1 MPQLYDLNVPLED
14 SPSEPLG
21 LSINYMNHEQ
31 TAQMMAQYLQCTVDD
46 LTEGQGWAVEMLEL
60 NTHNG
65 THVDAPWH
73 YFPESMGKPA
83 RTIDELPLEWFY
95 RDGVRLDFRHKEKGA
110 IITVDDLQE
119 ALDKIKYR
127 LKPYDIVMIWTDTDK
142 LWGDAEY
149 FNSGAGL
156 TLESTLWLTQEN
168 GIRVIGTDCWGLDRP
183 FWAVVKQFK
192 KDGDTSKIWEAHRAG
207 IQQEY
212 CQIEKLAHLAQLPT
226 ATGFKVACFPVKVA
240 GGSAGW
246 TRVVAI
252 YED

>member
-1 MPQLYDLNVPLED
+1 MPTFYDLNVPLED

-21 LSINYMNHEQ
+21 LAITYMDHDQ
-31 TAQMMAQYLQCTVDD
+31 TAPMMAQYLQCEVSD
-46 LTEGQGWAVEMLEL
+46 LTEGRGWAVESL
-60 NTHNG
+60 NVSTHNG

-73 YFPESMGKPA
+73 YFPTSMGRPA
-83 RTIDELPLEWFY
+83 RRIDEMPLDWFY
-95 RDGVRLDFRHKEKGA
+95 RDGVRLDFRHMEKGA
-110 IITVDDLQE
+110 RISAADLE
-119 ALDKIKYR
+119 AALQAISYT

-142 LWGDAEY
+142 LWGKPEY
-149 FNSGAGL
+149 FEAGAGL
-156 TLESTLWLTQEN
+156 TMDSTLWLLER
-168 GIRVIGTDCWGLDRP
+168 GVRVIGTDCWGLDRP

-192 KDGDTSKIWEAHRAG
+192 EDGDAEKIWEAHRAG

-212 CQIEKLAHLAQLPT
+212 CQIEKLANLDQLPT

-240 GGSAGW
+240 KASGGW